1 MGRMG
6 RMTVGRADSWLV
18 AAVGYPLPC
27 CRERPWVLAGH
38 GVWRSLVARFV
49 RDEEAAG
56 SNPVTPTSWLLGSD
70 LRKRGQSPFA
80 SPALGHK
87 CGIRAPVANR

>member
-1 MGRMG
+1 
-6 RMTVGRADSWLV
+6 
-18 AAVGYPLPC
+18 
-27 CRERPWVLAGH
+27 
-38 GVWRSLVARFV
+38 
-49 RDEEAAG
+49 
-56 SNPVTPTSWLLGSD
+56 LGSD